1 MEIRYFTKQSLIEA
15 NKEAVRNNY
24 EKSLSTKALEELNE
38 ESKFP
43 IVFHIVG
50 SDKRLVATELL
61 LGPETTVWLDISK
74 HRYIGLPY
82 LEVDAP
88 DLDGATR
95 H

>member
-1 MEIRYFTKQSLIEA
+1 M
-15 NKEAVRNNY
+15 
-24 EKSLSTKALEELNE
+24 STKALEELNE

-74 HRYIGLPY
+74 HRYVDLPY

-88 DLDGATR
+88 DLDGGTR